1 MTETTRLNNRTRR
14 GVNTAAIKKI
24 LVKIASFIPAA
35 IIFGLFALY
44 YIQLSHM
51 A

>member
-1 MTETTRLNNRTRR
+1 MTETTRLTTRTRR
-14 GVNTAAIKKI
+14 SINTAVIKKV
-24 LVKIASFIPAA
+24 LAKIASFIPAA